1 MKSQSS
7 CLKELFQA
15 LHSSLFVRLMPR
27 TLQISYYHVNR
38 KDIRESSNF
47 MPI

>member
-1 MKSQSS
+1 
-7 CLKELFQA
+7 
-15 LHSSLFVRLMPR
+15 MPR